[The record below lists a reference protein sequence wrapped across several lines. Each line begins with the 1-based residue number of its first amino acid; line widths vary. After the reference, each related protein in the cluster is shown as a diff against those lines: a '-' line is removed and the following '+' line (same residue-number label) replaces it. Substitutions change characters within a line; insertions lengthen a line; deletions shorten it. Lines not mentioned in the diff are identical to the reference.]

1 MLDIKI
7 ENTKLI
13 IDLHSFTR
21 ENSTIRATDSR
32 LLEDISCSYKV
43 SVTVEKV
50 IKKELINLK
59 KPRR

>member
-1 MLDIKI
+1 MLEIKI

-21 ENSTIRATDSR
+21 ENSAIRVTDSR
-32 LLEDISCSYKV
+32 MLEDIACSYKV
-43 SVTVEKV
+43 SVTVEKI

-59 KPRR
+59 KPKR